1 MASLCKNVKCEQ
13 WRQQGFC
20 YCDHTFTVFIILSS
34 LSNSLLCSL
43 LIASFSR
50 IPWVFRVFLFQLPR
64 TPISDVNFCHSKES
78 LLKEEKSEN
87 YISLFFFFSYSA
99 WFWSMVFFG
108 ILLETLKTKLSL
120 KLKSKRTNYVTI
132 SFSWWTET
140 SYWMLLV
147 TKIN

>member
-20 YCDHTFTVFIILSS
+20 YCDHTFTVLIILSS

-50 IPWVFRVFLFQLPR
+50 IPWLLRVFLFQLPR
-64 TPISDVNFCHSKES
+64 TPISNVNFCHSKES

-87 YISLFFFFSYSA
+87 YISLFFFLKNGDINCNFYLLGFQIFFSSYFYCEWFCSSA
-99 WFWSMVFFG
+99 WW
-108 ILLETLKTKLSL
+108 LLDLPSGQ
-120 KLKSKRTNYVTI
+120 S
-132 SFSWWTET
+132 SWKP
-140 SYWMLLV
+140 L
-147 TKIN
+147 